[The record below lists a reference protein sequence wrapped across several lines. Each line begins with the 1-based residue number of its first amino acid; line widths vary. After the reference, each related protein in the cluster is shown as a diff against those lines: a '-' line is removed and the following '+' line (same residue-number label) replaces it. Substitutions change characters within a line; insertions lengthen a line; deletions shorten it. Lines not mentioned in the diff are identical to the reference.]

1 MKGTVVAT
9 WVRTCRKLYGDSVV
23 NEAMDK
29 IGYENKKIFSPV
41 EDVKDDNVNTFM
53 KYISEKQNID
63 LKELWRTV
71 GEDNIHAFHHDYP
84 AFFKHDNLYSFL
96 RTLFDIH
103 VVITQRIPGAKPPIV
118 SIEAISSREAIFTYS
133 SKRGMFDYLQGV
145 LIGAAKFFKEEIK
158 TEVMDKTDSSVNL
171 KITFDKD
178 IYYKKVYRI
187 NKLLSLGFIKSV
199 EGKAALLTFLISII
213 TFIPILGTNNS
224 LKALIT
230 AAIGTVVTYIGV
242 KVLMRP
248 KNFIK
253 NEIDKINNH
262 NFTVDGRIVTG
273 DYFEDMYQGIINHK
287 KMISKDFVGF
297 KGITDEMNNFVKRI
311 EKISTIMNTTS
322 QEISG
327 VVEQL
332 ATTAV
337 DQAENTQNCATTLNG
352 NVESLNSVVKKE
364 NENKE
369 QLEKAIE
376 IINASYENVET
387 TGKNIMTSLT
397 KFQEVKD
404 KGIELGSKANDI
416 KGIVQIVSQISEQIN
431 LLALNASIEAAR
443 AGEAGKGFS
452 VVAEEVRKLAEQTG
466 SAVKDINGSLENFVN
481 ELDGLVEKIGTQ
493 YGVLDSEIGT
503 LEDVRNLSYKAKVSA
518 KTVADAMIESVSK
531 LSKEAISIVSMSEN
545 VESLAA
551 IAEENSA
558 SSEEVSASVINY
570 TSEIQELSDNMGE
583 FKKVTEGFKKDLD
596 KYKI

>member
-29 IGYENKKIFSPV
+29 IGYESKKIFSPV

-103 VVITQRIPGAKPPIV
+103 VVITERIPGAKPPIV

-213 TFIPILGTNNS
+213 TFIPILGTNNI

-253 NEIDKINNH
+253 KEIDKINNH

-369 QLEKAIE
+369 QLEKAIK

-466 SAVKDINGSLENFVN
+466 SAVKDINGSLENFVS

-503 LEDVRNLSYKAKVSA
+503 LEDVRDLSYKAKVSA

>member
-29 IGYENKKIFSPV
+29 IGYESKKVFSPIEDV
-41 EDVKDDNVNTFM
+41 EDDKVNVFM
-53 KYISEKQNID
+53 NYIAKKQNID
-63 LKELWRTV
+63 LKQLWRTV

-118 SIEAISSREAIFTYS
+118 SIEAISSREAIFTYK

-158 TEVMDKTDSSVNL
+158 IEIMEKTDSSVNL
-171 KITFDKD
+171 KIIFDRD
-178 IYYKKVYRI
+178 IYYKKVFRI
-187 NKLLSLGFIKSV
+187 NKVLSLGFIKSV
-199 EGKAALLTFLISII
+199 EGKAALLTFVISLI
-213 TFIPILGTNNS
+213 TFIPILGTSNIIKS
-224 LKALIT
+224 IIT
-230 AAIGTVVTYIGV
+230 AVIATITTYIGV
-242 KVLMRP
+242 KLLMRP

-253 NEIDKINNH
+253 KEIEKINNH

-273 DYFEDMYQGIINHK
+273 DYFEGIYQGIINHK

-297 KGITDEMNNFVKRI
+297 KGITDEMNNFVQRI
-311 EKISTIMNTTS
+311 EEISSVMNNTS
-322 QEISG
+322 KEISG

-332 ATTAV
+332 ANTAV
-337 DQAENTQNCATTLNG
+337 DQAENTQDCAATLNN
-352 NVESLNSVVKKE
+352 NVQSLNDVVKKE
-364 NENKE
+364 SENKD
-369 QLEKAIE
+369 QLEEAIE

-387 TGKNIMTSLT
+387 TGQNIMNSLT

-452 VVAEEVRKLAEQTG
+452 VVAEEVKKLAGQTD
-466 SAVKDINGSLENFVN
+466 SAVTNINGSLESFVSD
-481 ELDGLVEKIGTQ
+481 LDVLVEKIGTQ
-493 YGVLDSEIGT
+493 YGVLNTEIGT
-503 LEDVRNLSYKAKVSA
+503 LKGVKDLSYKAKVSA
-518 KTVADAMIESVSK
+518 KTVADAMIESASK
-531 LSKEAISIVSMSEN
+531 LSNEANSIVGIYEN
-545 VESLAA
+545 IESLAA

>member
-1 MKGTVVAT
+1 MKGTVVST

-29 IGYENKKIFSPV
+29 IGYESKKIFSPIEDV
-41 EDVKDDNVNTFM
+41 EDDKVNIFM
-53 KYISEKQNID
+53 NYISEKQNID
-63 LKELWRTV
+63 LKQLWRTV
-71 GEDNIHAFHHDYP
+71 GEDNIKAFYHDYP

-118 SIEAISSREAIFTYS
+118 SIEAISSREAIFSYN
-133 SKRGMFDYLQGV
+133 SKRGMFDYLEGV
-145 LIGAAKFFKEEIK
+145 LAGAAKFFKEEIK
-158 TEVMDKTDSSVNL
+158 IEEQDKTSSSVNL

-187 NKLLSLGFIKSV
+187 NKVLSLGFIKSV
-199 EGKAALLTFLISII
+199 EGKAALLTFIISII
-213 TFIPILGTNNS
+213 TFIPILGTSNVI
-224 LKALIT
+224 KAVIT
-230 AAIGTVVTYIGV
+230 AVVAAIATFLGV
-242 KVLMRP
+242 KLLMRP
-248 KNFIK
+248 KNFMK
-253 NEIDKINNH
+253 QEIEKINNH
-262 NFTVDGRIVTG
+262 NFVVDGNIVTG
-273 DYFEDMYQGIINHK
+273 DYFEDMYQGLINHK
-287 KMISKDFVGF
+287 KIISKDFVGF

-311 EKISTIMNTTS
+311 EEISSVMNNTS
-322 QEISG
+322 KEISG

-332 ATTAV
+332 ANTAV
-337 DQAENTQNCATTLNG
+337 DQAQNTQDCAATLNG
-352 NVESLNSVVKKE
+352 NVQSLNDVVKKE

-369 QLEKAIE
+369 QLEKAIK
-376 IINASYENVET
+376 IIDASYENVDST
-387 TGKNIMTSLT
+387 SQNIMNSLT

-452 VVAEEVRKLAEQTG
+452 VVAEEVKKLAGQTD
-466 SAVKDINGSLENFVN
+466 SAVTSINGSLESFVGD
-481 ELDGLVEKIGTQ
+481 LDGLVEKIGTQ
-493 YGVLDSEIGT
+493 YGVLNTEIGT
-503 LEDVRNLSYKAKVSA
+503 LKGVKDLSYKAKVSA
-518 KTVADAMIESVSK
+518 KTVADAMIESASK
-531 LSKEAISIVSMSEN
+531 LSNEANSIVGIYEN
-545 VESLAA
+545 IESLAA